1 MFYQFD
7 QNNTGG
13 SFDVNDKVCQ
23 IYLEVKGK
31 KRLLHYCREQ
41 CKLEYY
47 DRKETI
53 KICSKILEL

>member
-1 MFYQFD
+1 MRKLSCIICD
-7 QNNTGG
+7 NPTCL
-13 SFDVNDKVCQ
+13 KVCQ

-31 KRLLHYCREQ
+31 KHFLHYCREQ